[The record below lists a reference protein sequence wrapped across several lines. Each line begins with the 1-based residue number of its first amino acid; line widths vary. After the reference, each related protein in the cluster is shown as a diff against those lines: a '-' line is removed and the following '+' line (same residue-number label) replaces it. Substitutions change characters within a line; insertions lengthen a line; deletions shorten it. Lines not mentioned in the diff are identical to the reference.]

1 MRKRKEDGESREK
14 NLEEQLAVET
24 SANQDLQV
32 RFFVGRMRKLL
43 WQTAY
48 LNLICYDSILL
59 LSHHWRVQRVQVD
72 WSRNLVTR
80 EPILKPVAECA
91 LKFSRAWSGVL
102 VFSLNSHWLLLLST
116 LFWLVVAIIFVP
128 RHLVTRRSVM
138 LQLLFLLNV
147 KGTIGWTCGP

>member
-1 MRKRKEDGESREK
+1 MRKRKEDGEAREK

-24 SANQDLQV
+24 SANQELQV

-80 EPILKPVAECA
+80 EPMRHNTKTSCRVCTWVFPRLKRRTCIFFE
-91 LKFSRAWSGVL
+91 
-102 VFSLNSHWLLLLST
+102 FSLAPVDIDLVLIGSCDNICSTTLSRKALCDAT
-116 LFWLVVAIIFVP
+116 TFAFVK
-128 RHLVTRRSVM
+128 R
-138 LQLLFLLNV
+138 
-147 KGTIGWTCGP
+147 